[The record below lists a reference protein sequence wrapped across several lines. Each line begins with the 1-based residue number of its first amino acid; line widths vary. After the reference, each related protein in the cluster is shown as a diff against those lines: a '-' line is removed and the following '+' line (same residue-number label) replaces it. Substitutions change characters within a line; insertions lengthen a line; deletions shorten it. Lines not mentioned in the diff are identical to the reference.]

1 MDTITATA
9 KTVKRVAW
17 AQASPAGEFGEVIR
31 GDEGTVVDRLV
42 EGGDVMWLVVE
53 FDAARVQLD
62 VQPWDVDFIG

>member
-17 AQASPAGEFGEVIR
+17 AQFSSAGEFGEVAR
-31 GDEGTVVDRLV
+31 GDEGTVIERLV
-42 EGGDVMWLVVE
+42 EGGDVTWLVVE

-62 VQPWDVDFIG
+62 VQPWDVEFIG